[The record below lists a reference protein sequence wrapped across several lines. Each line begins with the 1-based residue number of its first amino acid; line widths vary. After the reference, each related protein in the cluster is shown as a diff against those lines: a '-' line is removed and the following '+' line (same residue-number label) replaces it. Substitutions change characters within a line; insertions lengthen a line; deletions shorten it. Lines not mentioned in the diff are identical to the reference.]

1 MLSGLNLHYKD
12 RLFDEEHMFSRVER
26 TAAENGLEQTSKA
39 LVFMRDTHKGQFRK
53 PKRFTDKQVPYINH
67 PLMMACHALALG
79 IRDDALLASILMHD
93 VVEDTD
99 ITLDELP
106 FLDEVKDLVGLLTFA
121 VPEGKDKEEAREE
134 YYERISKNG
143 KAAVIKVIDRCNNVS
158 TMAGPFTK
166 EKIIAYTLE
175 TEKYVMPLFDII
187 KNNYPEYA
195 DLAFIV
201 KYHVISVL
209 ETAKLLVTQ

>member
-79 IRDDALLASILMHD
+79 IRDDALLA
-93 VVEDTD
+93 
-99 ITLDELP
+99 
-106 FLDEVKDLVGLLTFA
+106 FW
-121 VPEGKDKEEAREE
+121 KEE
-134 YYERISKNG
+134 
-143 KAAVIKVIDRCNNVS
+143 D
-158 TMAGPFTK
+158 
-166 EKIIAYTLE
+166 EK
-175 TEKYVMPLFDII
+175 
-187 KNNYPEYA
+187 
-195 DLAFIV
+195 
-201 KYHVISVL
+201 
-209 ETAKLLVTQ
+209 